1 MDVFAFAAYGLLIL
15 PLIIRVDGFPNGAP
29 TASCS
34 TMKPGHSVDPQ
45 PLSTS
50 PFFTHIFN
58 EETVSVDDVVRLEL
72 RARNGVT
79 TFKGFL
85 VMAFDKDDNST
96 TAKPIG
102 IFQVPSDGRLIGC
115 IDGDQNAVTHKLN
128 NDKKSVKVEW
138 IRPKTFAGQI
148 VFRTTFVQ
156 EFNTFWVK
164 TESKP
169 VSFVTVQPTV
179 TSTATGATPIPA
191 ISPKTTSPQPFTL
204 STTTSS
210 PSSQSHLCWI
220 MQMNLMNVRHFGLEK
235 GLRGVLKDLRCFN
248 IT

>member
-15 PLIIRVDGFPNGAP
+15 PLIIRVNGFPNGAP
-29 TASCS
+29 TAACS

-45 PLSTS
+45 PISTS
-50 PFFTHIFN
+50 PFFTHILN
-58 EETVSVDDVVRLEL
+58 EETVLVDNVVRLEL

-102 IFQVPSDGRLIGC
+102 IF
-115 IDGDQNAVTHKLN
+115 QNAVTHKLN

-179 TSTATGATPIPA
+179 TPTATGATPIPA

-220 MQMNLMNVRHFGLEK
+220 MKMNLMNIRHWGLEK
-235 GLRGVLKDLRCFN
+235 GLRDVLKDLRCFN